1 MWFWNLQRKEH
12 NMKLTSEDRAL
23 LLSATDRAK
32 KRLMLNQKQVV
43 IERGQKVIFRIQGRE
58 ILAGYFELDEDDE
71 SQLIFELESPQYCSK
86 IGVTN
91 YLTLKFFT
99 PRSERE

>member
-1 MWFWNLQRKEH
+1 MN
-12 NMKLTSEDRAL
+12 LTSEDRAL
-23 LLSATDRAK
+23 LLSATNRAK
-32 KRLMLNQKQVV
+32 ERLMLNPKPVV

-71 SQLIFELESPQYCSK
+71 SQLIFELESPQRSSRA
-86 IGVTN
+86 GATN